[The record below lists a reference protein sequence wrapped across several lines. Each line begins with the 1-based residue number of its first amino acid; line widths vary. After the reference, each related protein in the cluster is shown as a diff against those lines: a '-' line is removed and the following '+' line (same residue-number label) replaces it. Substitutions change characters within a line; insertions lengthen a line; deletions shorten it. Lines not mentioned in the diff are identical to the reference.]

1 MNITVLECDWG
12 GSSRSNIEAL
22 LTDAARHL
30 TGALRKAPTGNIAVA
45 ATPTTDDP
53 PIALFRSSPEEP
65 YRIFLQARGRHWSQF
80 AYQFSH
86 ELCHVLSDYE
96 RLRGSRNR
104 WFHEAICELASVFT
118 LRRMAE
124 AWPTQPP
131 YPNWAGYAQS
141 LASYAEVYLVK
152 DERRV
157 PAGTTLA
164 GWVSSEEESLRRDCL
179 QRDKNAVVAYSLLPI
194 FESNPTLWNAVLR
207 LPNSSAKF
215 RDYLIEWHASVG
227 SAEKPLVERMLGIFG
242 LKRGRG
248 EPGLKPRESK

>member
-1 MNITVLECDWG
+1 MNISVLECAWG
-12 GSSRSNIEAL
+12 GSHPSNIEAL

-30 TGALRKAPTGNIAVA
+30 IGAFREAPTGNIVVG
-45 ATPTTDDP
+45 ATANTDDP
-53 PIALFRSSPEEP
+53 PITLFRSSRKEP
-65 YRIFLQARGRHWSQF
+65 YRILLQARGRHWSQF

-124 AWPTQPP
+124 AWPTHPP

-141 LASYAEVYLVK
+141 LATYAEDCLSNG
-152 DERRV
+152 ERRV

-164 GWVSSEEESLRRDCL
+164 AWLSSEEEDLRRDCL

-194 FESNPTLWNAVLR
+194 F
-207 LPNSSAKF
+207 
-215 RDYLIEWHASVG
+215 
-227 SAEKPLVERMLGIFG
+227 
-242 LKRGRG
+242 
-248 EPGLKPRESK
+248 